1 MKIGILTLPL
11 HTNFGGILQA
21 YALQTTLERM
31 GHNVEVLQN
40 TTNIGNTFHSLIMPL
55 VYAKRIARNI
65 LSENKIPIF
74 FERKAKR
81 EIPIIRQHTDRF
93 LAQYLKLRE
102 IKHLSEINPSDY
114 DAIVVGSDQ
123 VWRAIYFKGMWQTNI
138 SDAFLDFTKGWE
150 IKRIAYAASFGV
162 DNWEYNKNE
171 TRLCADAAKIFDAIS
186 VREDSGVKLCREKL
200 NVEATH
206 VLDPT
211 MLLNKDDYMT
221 LVSAANTPES
231 SGDMLCYILDPT
243 PFKTFVVNKIATE
256 QSLTPF
262 NVNAQIDNHSLDV
275 NERIQPPVEQWL
287 RGFHDAKYVV
297 TDSFHAC
304 VFSIIFGKPFI
315 AIGNASRGMTRFSSL
330 LRQFGLE
337 SRLITETNSALPVE
351 LSILTEID
359 ELLSRQIQISRKF
372 LNDNL
377 I

>member
-40 TTNIGNTFHSLIMPL
+40 TTNTGNTFHSLIMPL

-74 FERKAKR
+74 IERKAKR
-81 EIPIIRQHTDRF
+81 ESPIIRQHTDRF

-138 SDAFLDFTKGWE
+138 SDAFLDFTKGWD
-150 IKRIAYAASFGV
+150 IKRIAYAASFGI
-162 DNWEYNKNE
+162 DDWEYSKKE

-211 MLLNKDDYMT
+211 MLLNKEDYMT

-231 SGDMLCYILDPT
+231 LGDMLCYILDPT
-243 PFKTFVVNKIATE
+243 PFKTSVVNKIATE

-262 NVNAQIDNHSLDV
+262 NVNAQIDNYSLDI

-315 AIGNASRGMTRFSSL
+315 AIGNASRGMTRFTSL

-337 SRLITETNSALPVE
+337 SRLITETTPALQDDTFTFSKIKV
-351 LSILTEID
+351 
-359 ELLSRQIQISRKF
+359 LLNQQVQISNKF